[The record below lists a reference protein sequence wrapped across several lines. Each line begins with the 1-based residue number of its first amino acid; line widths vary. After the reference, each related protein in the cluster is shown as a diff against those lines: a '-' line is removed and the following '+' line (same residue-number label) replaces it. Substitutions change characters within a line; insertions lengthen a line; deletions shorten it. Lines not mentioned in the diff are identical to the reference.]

1 MPYLKLHIDNISHAI
16 IFIEMNGITY
26 QDVVTQIKDRLD
38 IVDVISKHVILKKS
52 GGNYWG
58 CCPFHNEKTPSF
70 SVSPAKQIY
79 KCFGCGEG
87 GDVLSFLMKINNQ
100 TFHETVKEQADILGI
115 ELPSSFE
122 KTGDSKDT
130 KEQIYSCMKDAAEFF
145 KNKLLTEKNSPAYKY
160 LSDRGIT
167 DENIETYKLGFAP
180 NSYDEL
186 QKHLKVKYSEDLM
199 DKAGLVIKRENGRG
213 VLDRFR
219 NRITIP
225 IFDDKGNIV
234 AFGARAIEE
243 GQNPKYLNSPDTAVY
258 NKSHILYGLYQAKE
272 AIKEKDAIVIMEGY
286 FDVISAQVNGVKNAV
301 GACGTALTESH
312 VKLISRYTQSRKI
325 YLAFDSDRAGQM
337 AAKRGAEVIK
347 EAFTGLG
354 NIKQFDESYSSIS
367 SNNDRYSCELRVVVP
382 PEGKDPDE
390 FIRENGA
397 QAYQEVLDK
406 APLLVDFLINSVLK
420 QKKPDMTPIEK
431 SNLVKEVLP
440 YIKEINN
447 DIIRDEYAK
456 VVCAQ
461 LNIDE
466 SALKKELKKGMA
478 DTFSPPAKTRQ
489 RNEIAPIVKK
499 SLNLSEKAQKNL
511 LSMYLIEE
519 SSYSIQTLNSI
530 LKDVEYTNNT
540 LIIVKNTID
549 KLSQRVNNV
558 KELIETLYTEFAEDY
573 EVKDIITDL
582 IYLSDSFKN
591 LSDKDFKNAINE
603 NIAKIAA
610 FKEKEAQSHLRT
622 QYKQLNDDE
631 IEAIQIQM
639 QLRENIK
646 NKLRTGDN

>member
-1 MPYLKLHIDNISHAI
+1 
-16 IFIEMNGITY
+16 MNGTTY
-26 QDVVTQIKDRLD
+26 QDVVLQIKDRLD
-38 IVDVISKHVILKKS
+38 IVDVISKYVILKKS
-52 GGNYWG
+52 GANYWG

-100 TFHETVKEQADILGI
+100 SFHEVVKEQAELLGI
-115 ELPSSFE
+115 ELPSSFD
-122 KTGDSKDT
+122 KSQDNKDI
-130 KEQIYSCMKDAAEFF
+130 KALIYSCMSDTAEFF
-145 KNKLLTEKNSPAYKY
+145 KNNLLKDKNSAAYMY
-160 LSDRGIT
+160 LKSRGIT
-167 DENIETYKLGFAP
+167 DENIETYKLGFAL

-186 QKHLKVKYSEDLM
+186 QKHLKEKYSQEIL
-199 DKAGLVIKRENGRG
+199 DKAGLVIKRENNAGY
-213 VLDRFR
+213 VDRFR

-234 AFGARAIEE
+234 AFGARAIEQ
-243 GQNPKYLNSPDTAVY
+243 GQNPKYLNSPDTMVY

-312 VKLISRYTQSRKI
+312 VKLISRYTQSRRI
-325 YLAFDSDRAGQM
+325 YLAFDTDKAGQN
-337 AAKRGAEVIK
+337 ATKRGADVIK
-347 EAFTGLG
+347 EAFSGLG
-354 NIKQFDESYSSIS
+354 NIKQFDENFASIS
-367 SNNDRYSCELRVVVP
+367 GNQNRYSCELRVVVP

-397 QAYQEVLDK
+397 EAYQKILDD
-406 APLLVDFLINSVLK
+406 APLLVDFQINSILK
-420 QKKPDMTPIEK
+420 QKRNDMSPLEK
-431 SNLVKEVLP
+431 NNLVKELIP
-440 YIKEINN
+440 YLREINN
-447 DIIRDEYAK
+447 SIIRDEYIK
-456 VVCAQ
+456 IVSST
-461 LNIDE
+461 LNINE
-466 SALKKELKKGMA
+466 NSLKTELKKSLS
-478 DTFSPPAKTRQ
+478 DSFYEVSKPVEKKQ
-489 RNEIAPIVKK
+489 LVPIVKK
-499 SLNLSEKAQKNL
+499 SLNISEKAQKNL
-511 LSMYLIEE
+511 LSMYLIDE

-530 LKDVEYTNNT
+530 LKDVEYTNDT

-573 EVKDIITDL
+573 EVKDLITDL

-591 LSDKDFKNAINE
+591 LSDRDFKNAINE
-603 NIAKIAA
+603 NIAKIEA
-610 FKEKEAQSHLRT
+610 FKEKERQSHLRS

>member
-1 MPYLKLHIDNISHAI
+1 
-16 IFIEMNGITY
+16 MNGTTY
-26 QDVVTQIKDRLD
+26 QDVVLQIKDRLD
-38 IVDVISKHVILKKS
+38 IVDVISKYVILKKS

-100 TFHETVKEQADILGI
+100 SFHEVVKEQAELLGI
-115 ELPSSFE
+115 ELPSSFD
-122 KTGDSKDT
+122 KSQDNKDI
-130 KEQIYSCMKDAAEFF
+130 KALIYSCMSDTAEFF
-145 KNKLLTEKNSPAYKY
+145 KNNLLKDKNSAAYMY
-160 LSDRGIT
+160 LKSRGIT
-167 DENIETYKLGFAP
+167 DENIETYKLGFAL

-186 QKHLKVKYSEDLM
+186 QKHLKEKYSQEIF
-199 DKAGLVIKRENGRG
+199 DKAGLVIKRENNAGY
-213 VLDRFR
+213 VDRFR

-234 AFGARAIEE
+234 AFGARAIEQ
-243 GQNPKYLNSPDTAVY
+243 GQNPKYLNSPDTIVY

-312 VKLISRYTQSRKI
+312 VKLISRYTQSRRI
-325 YLAFDSDRAGQM
+325 YLAFDTDKAGQN
-337 AAKRGAEVIK
+337 ATKRGADVIK
-347 EAFTGLG
+347 EAFSGLG
-354 NIKQFDESYSSIS
+354 NIKQFDENFASIS
-367 SNNDRYSCELRVVVP
+367 GNQNRYSCELRVVVP

-397 QAYQEVLDK
+397 EAYQKILDD
-406 APLLVDFLINSVLK
+406 APLLVDFQINSILK
-420 QKKPDMTPIEK
+420 QKRNDMSPLEK
-431 SNLVKEVLP
+431 NNLVKELIP
-440 YIKEINN
+440 YLREINN
-447 DIIRDEYAK
+447 SIIRDEYIK
-456 VVCAQ
+456 IVSST
-461 LNIDE
+461 LNINE
-466 SALKKELKKGMA
+466 NSLKTELKKSLS
-478 DTFSPPAKTRQ
+478 DSFYEVSKPIEKKQ
-489 RNEIAPIVKK
+489 LVPIVKK
-499 SLNLSEKAQKNL
+499 SLNISEKAQKNL
-511 LSMYLIEE
+511 LSMYLIDE

-530 LKDVEYTNNT
+530 LKDVEYTNDT

-573 EVKDIITDL
+573 EVKDLITDL

-591 LSDKDFKNAINE
+591 LSDRDFKNAINE
-603 NIAKIAA
+603 NIAKIEA
-610 FKEKEAQSHLRT
+610 FKEKERQSHLRS